1 MSQPSI
7 DSPCIKVCRT
17 EYMAD
22 RIMRCVGCY
31 RTLFEISD
39 WTSLPQS
46 RKDVIMSSLQF
57 RKLALEA
64 IDTNYR

>member
-7 DSPCIKVCRT
+7 DSPCIKVCLA
-17 EYMAD
+17 EKMVD
-22 RIMRCVGCY
+22 GKVRCIGCY
-31 RTLFEISD
+31 RTLYEISSWD
-39 WTSLPQS
+39 RLSEQQRS
-46 RKDVIMSSLQF
+46 VINSSLQF